1 MGMMRKLR
9 GFSNLKTRINTN
21 QARKILTKNFSR
33 FVVGATRIY
42 ANIFSVI
49 WPRTIKSHPVSKALR
64 PLFEN
69 KNSRKGLGVT
79 LIILVLI
86 FGQFNLSVAA
96 FQAENQEQE
105 MIILEEVEPQVKT
118 EAGVQAPLEEFSI
131 SQGYWFFHKAVDM
144 IAAKGTEIRSIMEG
158 KVLMTSEGG
167 WPWGKSIKIDHGSG
181 LISFYAHL
189 AEIKVEEGQRVNQKT
204 VLGKV
209 GATGQAT
216 GVHLH
221 LEIEQNGKAI
231 NPLTFIG
238 D

>member
-1 MGMMRKLR
+1 MKRYKLPLTRIFPRINANKARKL
-9 GFSNLKTRINTN
+9 LARIS
-21 QARKILTKNFSR
+21 SR
-33 FVVGATRIY
+33 FTMRATRIY

-69 KNSRKGLGVT
+69 KNSRKGLGAG
-79 LIILVLI
+79 LILLVLT

-96 FQAENQEQE
+96 FQPENQEQE

-118 EAGVQAPLEEFSI
+118 DTGIQAPLKEFSI
-131 SQGYWFFHKAVDM
+131 SQGYWFFHKAIDM
-144 IAAKGTEIRSIMEG
+144 TASKGVEIKPIMEG
-158 KVLMTSEGG
+158 KVISINQGG
-167 WPWGKSIKIDHGSG
+167 WPWGKAVKINHGSD
-181 LISFYAHL
+181 LVSFYAHM
-189 AEIKVEEGQRVNQKT
+189 AEIEVKEGQGVNQET

-209 GATGQAT
+209 GATGRAT

-221 LEIEQNGKAI
+221 LEIHQNGQAI
-231 NPLTFIG
+231 NPLTVIG